1 MQGKKIGIIGSGS
14 WATAMIKM
22 LCENDQ
28 DKHIFWWVRKEED
41 AEYIQ
46 KFKHNPT
53 YLSSVSVD
61 LSITTIDTDA
71 KNVITNSDI
80 VILNTP
86 AAYLKDALANVTK
99 EDFRNKIVV
108 SAIKGL
114 FPKII

>member
-28 DKHIFWWVRKEED
+28 EKHIFWWVRKEED
-41 AEYIQ
+41 AEHIQ

-61 LSITTIDTDA
+61 LSIDR
-71 KNVITNSDI
+71 KS
-80 VILNTP
+80 
-86 AAYLKDALANVTK
+86 
-99 EDFRNKIVV
+99 VV
-108 SAIKGL
+108 
-114 FPKII
+114 